1 MSTSSLEKSFI
12 EIYDIEVIRNCFL
25 YLGID
30 TKSNQIIEFVIFGA
44 RNDLREFCKHLRSL
58 KGQIGF
64 NNLNYDSQVCQFIL
78 NNESMWL
85 ELEYTADQIT
95 EEVFKFSQE
104 TINRSDVGFP
114 VYSEYKLYTKQ
125 LDLYKMHHFDNR
137 AKVQSLKGLQ
147 CNLNWRM
154 CQEMPIDF
162 NSRITEA
169 QLQMVIDYCR
179 NDILSTQ
186 RFYDDK
192 KSKEEIETRKG
203 LAKSYGFDHRIMNWS
218 NSKIGAELVLKFY
231 CEHTGK
237 NPKDV
242 RKERT
247 MRDEI
252 ALKDCI
258 PDYIKFRT
266 PEFNALLDKFKS
278 TILYEHNKFKFG
290 ATRSASETLKKAKNK
305 RKEAISVLFKNYL
318 ELDYGIGGLHGAL
331 SGLFE
336 STDEW
341 LLYDIDVASLY
352 PSIAIAN
359 KLYPEQ
365 LGPEFVDI
373 YAEKIVNVR
382 LREKAKGKKLANKAI
397 VSGLKEAANS
407 VYGKSSDKYSF
418 IYDPKYT
425 FSTTAI
431 GELTISMLIE
441 TFGEDLNC
449 KVIYSNTDSVT
460 LFVHKD
466 SITKFQQICHDWE
479 KLTGLKLEGYCN
491 RGNEKEVIYRKQF
504 IRDVNNYCAITQDGE
519 IKLKGCFEKDKLLH
533 KDPSARIVTIAL
545 EEYVV
550 NGKSVEETINNH
562 SSIWDFLIRRKF
574 KKNSSTGEYSYWKNG
589 KLIIEPAQKVARYY
603 VANKATGKD
612 FVKVYTSGKK
622 QVVEKGWK
630 SMDANLIESENAFD
644 YDICRRYYIERTYK
658 IIDAVIANR
667 VQLSLF

>member
-1 MSTSSLEKSFI
+1 MSTSIIERSFI
-12 EIYDIEVIRNCFL
+12 EIYDIEVLRNCFL

-30 TKSNQIIEFVIFGA
+30 TKSNQIIEFVIFDK
-44 RNDLREFCKHLRSL
+44 RNDLRALCRHLRSL

-78 NNESMWL
+78 NNELMWT
-85 ELEYTADQIT
+85 ELEYTSDQIT
-95 EEVFKFSQE
+95 EEIFKFSQE

-114 VYSEYKLYTKQ
+114 VFSEYKLYCKQ

-137 AKVQSLKGLQ
+137 AKVQSLKGIQ
-147 CNLNWRM
+147 CNLNWKL
-154 CQEMPIDF
+154 CKEMPIDF
-162 NSRITEA
+162 NDYIKED
-169 QLQMVIDYCR
+169 QLQMIIDYCR
-179 NDILSTQ
+179 NDILSTKA
-186 RFYDDK
+186 FYECK

-218 NSKIGAELVLKFY
+218 NFKIGSELVLKFY
-231 CEHTGK
+231 CEATGK
-237 NPKDV
+237 DPKVV

-247 MRDEI
+247 NREEI

-266 PEFNALLDKFKS
+266 PEFNALLNKFKS
-278 TILYEHNKFKFG
+278 TTLYEHNKFKFG
-290 ATRSASETLKKAKNK
+290 TTRSASETLKKAKNK
-305 RKEAISVLFKNYL
+305 RKEAISVLYKGVEY
-318 ELDYGIGGLHGAL
+318 DYGVGGIHGTL

-336 STDEW
+336 SSDEW

-359 KLYPEQ
+359 GLYPEHMDQ
-365 LGPEFVDI
+365 EFTKI
-373 YAEKIVNVR
+373 YAEKIVDVR
-382 LREKAKGKKLANKAI
+382 LKEKAKGKVLSNKSI
-397 VSGLKEAANS
+397 ISGLKEAANS
-407 VYGKSSDKYSF
+407 VYGKSSDRYSF
-418 IYDPKYT
+418 LYDPKYT

-431 GELTISMLIE
+431 GALSISMLIE
-441 TFGEDLNC
+441 NFGEDLNC

-466 SITKFQQICHDWE
+466 SVPQFQQICSDWE

-491 RGNEKEVIYRKQF
+491 RGNEKEVIYKRIF
-504 IRDVNNYCAITQDGE
+504 LRDVNNYCAVTQEGE
-519 IKLKGCFEKDKLLH
+519 VKLKGCFEKDKLLH

-658 IIDAVIANR
+658 VIDAVIANR